1 MRRLTQVLIL
11 AAIVA
16 GFLAGCA
23 ISGRGNFPHPVWFWE
38 CWEKPSPC

>member
-1 MRRLTQVLIL
+1 MTMMKLVGVCLLIL
-11 AAIVA
+11 T
-16 GFLAGCA
+16 LTGCA